1 MARTD
6 GNGDDRILRRLRYA
20 AAAVALG
27 SFGLLML
34 AYVAAYL
41 TDDRASAPD
50 APLVIVLLTAVV
62 TFLGLNVTAFGNLLG
77 GKRDDPER

>member
-1 MARTD
+1 MARTN

-27 SFGLLML
+27 AFGLLML
-34 AYVAAYL
+34 AYVVAYL
-41 TDDRASAPD
+41 SDDSASAPD

-62 TFLGLNVTAFGNLLG
+62 TFLGLNVTSFNGLLN
-77 GKRDDPER
+77 GKRDDPDR